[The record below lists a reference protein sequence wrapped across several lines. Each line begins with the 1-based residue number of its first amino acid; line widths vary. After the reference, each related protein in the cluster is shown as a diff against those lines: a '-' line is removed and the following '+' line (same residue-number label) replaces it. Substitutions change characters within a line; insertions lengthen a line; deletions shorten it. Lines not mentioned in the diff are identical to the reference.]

1 LKKVMIFLILIS
13 VSIYS
18 AEKIINIDD
27 LKPVSLENSIEIL
40 FVEGNLDEIKVQL
53 QNYDKNSFFYNYVMG
68 RVFYEENNKEEALT
82 YFEKAIKYDENN
94 IDTRIALLKIYI
106 ANRAYEKEVESTI
119 SFLESQNLPENT
131 KVELL
136 KLKELYINSK
146 KIKGA
151 KSVEVALAYDSNK
164 NFVKDGENEI
174 FNSDTF
180 SYYGSKNLKHGNLK
194 LQSSITG
201 RLSFSK
207 NGTSGLDFTLGGEY
221 GSQYKGMDYGVPIY
235 LIHSSKNSKETKVMT
250 GLNYE
255 KSFIEGQNM
264 YLGLQLVY
272 LTNEIYNGEDISL
285 YGSYKIKKS
294 INYSLDGKITK
305 GLYNKDE
312 NEKLST
318 LLSVTMDTVLK
329 NKYYVFGKYSYEY
342 IDSNYEVSGVKRK
355 DIINSVKIGY
365 GQEIF
370 KEGLK
375 LLVDYT
381 YSYDDPNYVGYESS
395 KNMINSSI
403 KWEF

>member
-1 LKKVMIFLILIS
+1 MIFLILIS

-18 AEKIINIDD
+18 AEKVINIDD
-27 LKPVSLENSIEIL
+27 LQPVSLENSIEIL
-40 FVEGNLDEIKVQL
+40 FVEGNLSEIKVQME
-53 QNYDKNSFFYNYVMG
+53 NYDKNSFFYNYVMG
-68 RVFYEENNKEEALT
+68 RVFYEENNKKEALN
-82 YFEKAIKYDENN
+82 YFEKAIKYNENS

-106 ANRAYEKEVESTI
+106 INRAYEKEVESTI
-119 SFLESQNLPENT
+119 SFLENQNLPENT
-131 KVELL
+131 KAELS
-136 KLKELYINSK
+136 KLKELYTNSK
-146 KIKGA
+146 KIKGV
-151 KSVEVALAYDSNK
+151 KSVEVALTYDSNK
-164 NFVKDGENEI
+164 SFIKDGENEV

-180 SYYGSKNLKHGNLK
+180 SYYGSKSLKYGDLK

-221 GSQYKGMDYGVPIY
+221 SSQYKGMDYGIPIY
-235 LIHSSKNSKETKVMT
+235 LIYSGRNSKEAKFMT

-255 KSFIEGQNM
+255 KSFVEGQNM

-318 LLSVTMDTVLK
+318 LFSVTMDTVLK
-329 NKYYVFGKYSYEY
+329 SKYYVFGKYSYEY
-342 IDSNYEVSGVKRK
+342 TDSNYEISGVKRK
-355 DIINSVKIGY
+355 DIINSLKIGY

-370 KEGLK
+370 REGLK

-395 KNMINSSI
+395 KNLINSSI